1 MNYLKSIL
9 KKRVLNLAMNNDIMM
24 PIIISLKVSVISTII
39 TSVLSIFIAWMMVKF
54 NKKNGS
60 ILEAIITL
68 PLVLPPSILGY
79 ILLIIIGNNGLIGKF
94 FYDNFE
100 WSVIFTWKA
109 CVIASVIVSFPLMY
123 QNCKSAFQSI
133 DKKILN
139 AARTM
144 GASEWKIFFRI
155 AIPLAYTGIIS
166 GLVLA
171 FARSLGEFGATMM
184 VAGNIPRKTQ
194 TIPLAMYYAVERG
207 DKVMA
212 NTLMIVVVTF
222 SFLLIYF
229 LNRWIEKRRNR
240 NAEL

>member
-1 MNYLKSIL
+1 
-9 KKRVLNLAMNNDIMM
+9 MNNDIMM
-24 PIIISLKVSVISTII
+24 PIIISLKVSIISTII
-39 TSVLSIFIAWMMVKF
+39 TSILSIFIAWMMVKF

-60 ILEAIITL
+60 VLEAIITL

-79 ILLIIIGNNGLIGKF
+79 ILLIVIGNNGLIGKI
-94 FYDNFE
+94 FYDNFGL
-100 WSVIFTWKA
+100 SVIFTWKA

-123 QNCKSAFQSI
+123 QNCKASFQSI

-166 GLVLA
+166 GLILA

-184 VAGNIPRKTQ
+184 VAGNIPNKTQ

-207 DKVMA
+207 DKTMA
-212 NTLMIVVVTF
+212 NTLMIVVVIF
-222 SFLLIYF
+222 SFSLIYF

-240 NAEL
+240 NAEV

>member
-1 MNYLKSIL
+1 
-9 KKRVLNLAMNNDIMM
+9 MNNDIMM
-24 PIIISLKVSVISTII
+24 PIIISLKVSIISTII
-39 TSVLSIFIAWMMVKF
+39 TSILSIFIAWMMVKF

-79 ILLIIIGNNGLIGKF
+79 IRNNGLIGKF
-94 FYDNFE
+94 FYDNFG

-123 QNCKSAFQSI
+123 QNCKASFQSI

-184 VAGNIPRKTQ
+184 VAGNIPSKTQ

-207 DKVMA
+207 DKTTA
-212 NTLMIVVVTF
+212 NTLMVVVVVF
-222 SFLLIYF
+222 SFSLIYF

-240 NAEL
+240 NAGV

>member
-1 MNYLKSIL
+1 
-9 KKRVLNLAMNNDIMM
+9 MNNDIMM
-24 PIIISLKVSVISTII
+24 PIIISLKVSIISTII
-39 TSVLSIFIAWMMVKF
+39 TSILSIFIAWMMVKF

-60 ILEAIITL
+60 VLEAIITL

-79 ILLIIIGNNGLIGKF
+79 ILLIVIGNNGLIGKI
-94 FYDNFE
+94 FYDNFGR
-100 WSVIFTWKA
+100 SIIFTWKA

-123 QNCKSAFQSI
+123 QNCKASFQSI

-184 VAGNIPRKTQ
+184 VAGNIPNKTQ

-207 DKVMA
+207 DKTMA
-212 NTLMIVVVTF
+212 NTLMIVVVVF
-222 SFLLIYF
+222 SFSLIYF

-240 NAEL
+240 NAEV

>member
-1 MNYLKSIL
+1 
-9 KKRVLNLAMNNDIMM
+9 MNNDIMM
-24 PIIISLKVSVISTII
+24 PIIISLKVSIISTII
-39 TSVLSIFIAWMMVKF
+39 TSILSIFIAWMMVKF

-60 ILEAIITL
+60 VLEAIITL

-79 ILLIIIGNNGLIGKF
+79 ILLIVIGNNGLIGKI
-94 FYDNFE
+94 FYDNFGL
-100 WSVIFTWKA
+100 SVIFTWKA

-123 QNCKSAFQSI
+123 QNCKASFQSI

-166 GLVLA
+166 GLILA

-184 VAGNIPRKTQ
+184 VAGNIPNKTQ

-207 DKVMA
+207 DKTMA
-212 NTLMIVVVTF
+212 NTLMIVVVVF
-222 SFLLIYF
+222 SFSLIYF

-240 NAEL
+240 NAEV

>member
-1 MNYLKSIL
+1 MNYQQNISRKQ
-9 KKRVLNLAMNNDIMM
+9 VLNLAMNNDIMM
-24 PIIISLKVSVISTII
+24 PIIISLKVSIISTII
-39 TSVLSIFIAWMMVKF
+39 TSILSIFIAWMMVKF

-60 ILEAIITL
+60 VLEAIITL

-79 ILLIIIGNNGLIGKF
+79 ILLIVIGNNGLIGKI
-94 FYDNFE
+94 FYDNFGL
-100 WSVIFTWKA
+100 SVIFTWKA

-123 QNCKSAFQSI
+123 QNCKASFQSI

-166 GLVLA
+166 GLILA

-184 VAGNIPRKTQ
+184 VAGNIPNKTQ

-207 DKVMA
+207 DKTMA
-212 NTLMIVVVTF
+212 NTLMIVVVIF
-222 SFLLIYF
+222 SFSLIYF

-240 NAEL
+240 NAEV

>member
-1 MNYLKSIL
+1 MNK
-9 KKRVLNLAMNNDIMM
+9 DIMM
-24 PIIISLKVSVISTII
+24 PIIISVKVSIIATII
-39 TSVLSIFIAWMMVKF
+39 TSIMSILIAWLMVRY

-79 ILLIIIGNNGLIGKF
+79 ILLLIIGNNGLIGKF
-94 FYDNFE
+94 FYDNFDL
-100 WSVIFTWKA
+100 SIIFTWKA

-123 QNCKSAFQSI
+123 QNCKSSFQSI

-144 GASEWKIFFRI
+144 GASEWKIFFKL

-184 VAGNIPRKTQ
+184 VAGNIPYKTQ

-207 DKVMA
+207 DQKIA
-212 NTLMIVVVTF
+212 NTLMIVVVVF
-222 SFLLIYF
+222 SFSLIYF
-229 LNRWIEKRRNR
+229 LNRWIEKRRSR
-240 NAEL
+240 NAEV

>member
-1 MNYLKSIL
+1 M
-9 KKRVLNLAMNNDIMM
+9 NLAMNNDIMM
-24 PIIISLKVSVISTII
+24 PIIISLKVSIISTII
-39 TSVLSIFIAWMMVKF
+39 TSILSIFIAWMMVKF

-60 ILEAIITL
+60 VLEAIITL

-79 ILLIIIGNNGLIGKF
+79 ILLIVIGNNGLIGKI
-94 FYDNFE
+94 FYDNFGL
-100 WSVIFTWKA
+100 SVIFTWKA

-123 QNCKSAFQSI
+123 QNCKASFQSI

-166 GLVLA
+166 GLILA

-184 VAGNIPRKTQ
+184 VAGNIPNKTQ

-207 DKVMA
+207 DKTMA
-212 NTLMIVVVTF
+212 NTLMIVVVIF
-222 SFLLIYF
+222 SFSLIYF

-240 NAEL
+240 NAEV

>member
-1 MNYLKSIL
+1 MNK
-9 KKRVLNLAMNNDIMM
+9 DIMM
-24 PIIISLKVSVISTII
+24 PIIISVKVSIIATII
-39 TSVLSIFIAWMMVKF
+39 TSIMSILIAWLMVRY

-79 ILLIIIGNNGLIGKF
+79 ILLLIIGNNGLIGKF
-94 FYDNFE
+94 FYDNFDL
-100 WSVIFTWKA
+100 SIIFTWKA

-123 QNCKSAFQSI
+123 QNCKSSFQSI

-144 GASEWKIFFRI
+144 GASEWKIFFKL
-155 AIPLAYTGIIS
+155 AIPLSYTGIIS

-184 VAGNIPRKTQ
+184 VAGNIPYKTQ

-207 DKVMA
+207 DQKIA
-212 NTLMIVVVTF
+212 NTLMIVVVVF
-222 SFLLIYF
+222 SFSLIYF
-229 LNRWIEKRRNR
+229 LNRWIEKRRSR
-240 NAEL
+240 NAEV

>member
-1 MNYLKSIL
+1 
-9 KKRVLNLAMNNDIMM
+9 MNNDIMM
-24 PIIISLKVSVISTII
+24 PIIISLKVSIISTII
-39 TSVLSIFIAWMMVKF
+39 TSILSIFIAWMMVKF

-60 ILEAIITL
+60 VLEAIITL

-79 ILLIIIGNNGLIGKF
+79 ILLIVIGNNGLIGQI
-94 FYDNFE
+94 FYDNFG

-123 QNCKSAFQSI
+123 QNCKASFQSI

-184 VAGNIPRKTQ
+184 VAGNIPNKTQ
-194 TIPLAMYYAVERG
+194 TIPLAMFYAVERG
-207 DKVMA
+207 DKTMA
-212 NTLMIVVVTF
+212 NTLMIVVVIF
-222 SFLLIYF
+222 SFSLIYF
-229 LNRWIEKRRNR
+229 LNRWIDKRRNR
-240 NAEL
+240 NAEV

>member
-1 MNYLKSIL
+1 MESF
-9 KKRVLNLAMNNDIMM
+9 VD
-24 PIIISLKVSVISTII
+24 
-39 TSVLSIFIAWMMVKF
+39 
-54 NKKNGS
+54 
-60 ILEAIITL
+60 
-68 PLVLPPSILGY
+68 
-79 ILLIIIGNNGLIGKF
+79 ILLIVIGNNGLIGKF
-94 FYDNFE
+94 FYDNFG

-123 QNCKSAFQSI
+123 QNCKASFQSI

-155 AIPLAYTGIIS
+155 AIPLAYTGVIS

-184 VAGNIPRKTQ
+184 VAGNIPNKTQ

-207 DKVMA
+207 DKTMA
-212 NTLMIVVVTF
+212 NTLMIVVVIF
-222 SFLLIYF
+222 SFSLIYF

-240 NAEL
+240 NAEV

>member
-1 MNYLKSIL
+1 
-9 KKRVLNLAMNNDIMM
+9 
-24 PIIISLKVSVISTII
+24 
-39 TSVLSIFIAWMMVKF
+39 
-54 NKKNGS
+54 
-60 ILEAIITL
+60 
-68 PLVLPPSILGY
+68 
-79 ILLIIIGNNGLIGKF
+79 
-94 FYDNFE
+94 
-100 WSVIFTWKA
+100 
-109 CVIASVIVSFPLMY
+109 MY
-123 QNCKSAFQSI
+123 QNCKASFQSI

-184 VAGNIPRKTQ
+184 VAGNIPNKTQ

-207 DKVMA
+207 DKTMA
-212 NTLMIVVVTF
+212 NTLMIVVVIF
-222 SFLLIYF
+222 SFSLIYF

-240 NAEL
+240 NAEV

>member
-1 MNYLKSIL
+1 MNYQQNISRKQ
-9 KKRVLNLAMNNDIMM
+9 VLNLAMNNDIMM
-24 PIIISLKVSVISTII
+24 PIIISLKVSIISTII
-39 TSVLSIFIAWMMVKF
+39 TSILSIFIAWMMVKF

-60 ILEAIITL
+60 VLEAIITL

-79 ILLIIIGNNGLIGKF
+79 ILLIVIGNNGLIGKI
-94 FYDNFE
+94 FYDNFG

-109 CVIASVIVSFPLMY
+109 CIIASVIVSFPLMY
-123 QNCKSAFQSI
+123 QNCKASFQSI

-184 VAGNIPRKTQ
+184 VAGNIPNKTQ

-207 DKVMA
+207 DKTMA
-212 NTLMIVVVTF
+212 NTLMIVVVIF
-222 SFLLIYF
+222 SFSLIYF

-240 NAEL
+240 NAEV